1 MTVYLTKCI
10 EFFCNS
16 ELINRTCRYILDIWY
31 IWYNVDSNR
40 CTNVRSESKF
50 YLDAKPHL
58 CCRDLDAKPHLCCRD
73 LAVGPV
79 VPILARQK
87 YCNTIN

>member
-1 MTVYLTKCI
+1 MSVYLTKCI
-10 EFFCNS
+10 EFFCNL

-50 YLDAKPHL
+50 YLDAKT
-58 CCRDLDAKPHLCCRD
+58 HLCCRD